1 MQILRKYLLRL
12 RMAEGGFMR
21 RATDVGFTLV
31 ERIAQW
37 EREYGANIAVRD
49 RETTYT
55 YTELFDA
62 ARRFASCLA
71 SEGIE
76 AGDRIV
82 LQLPNK
88 AESLIILFGSV
99 MRGCIP
105 VLALP
110 THRKAEI
117 SHFCSKSNASCLI
130 VPCSSPAY
138 DYESLAK
145 AIKKDNPRLK
155 CLSSDLP
162 INIDQFRICAESS
175 GKPQH
180 PTPHQFCSC
189 FRRVVQQ
196 DSLNLFLAQIS
207 AMCTISWKRL
217 PDRFFPK
224 KQNT

>member
-1 MQILRKYLLRL
+1 
-12 RMAEGGFMR
+12 MR

-155 CLSSDLP
+155 CFVIGSSDQYRSVSDMRGELW
-162 INIDQFRICAESS
+162 QATA
-175 GKPQH
+175 

>member
-1 MQILRKYLLRL
+1 
-12 RMAEGGFMR
+12 MAEGGFMR

-88 AESLIILFGSV
+88 AESLI
-99 MRGCIP
+99 
-105 VLALP
+105 
-110 THRKAEI
+110 TK
-117 SHFCSKSNASCLI
+117 
-130 VPCSSPAY
+130 
-138 DYESLAK
+138 
-145 AIKKDNPRLK
+145 
-155 CLSSDLP
+155 
-162 INIDQFRICAESS
+162 
-175 GKPQH
+175 
-180 PTPHQFCSC
+180 
-189 FRRVVQQ
+189 
-196 DSLNLFLAQIS
+196 LNLL
-207 AMCTISWKRL
+207 
-217 PDRFFPK
+217 
-224 KQNT
+224 

>member
-1 MQILRKYLLRL
+1 
-12 RMAEGGFMR
+12 MAEGGFMR

-145 AIKKDNPRLK
+145 TIKKDNPRLK
-155 CLSSDLP
+155 CFVIGSISISFGYARRALASHSTPLL
-162 INIDQFRICAESS
+162 INFVPASVGWYNR
-175 GKPQH
+175 
-180 PTPHQFCSC
+180 TP
-189 FRRVVQQ
+189 
-196 DSLNLFLAQIS
+196 
-207 AMCTISWKRL
+207 
-217 PDRFFPK
+217 
-224 KQNT
+224 

>member
-1 MQILRKYLLRL
+1 
-12 RMAEGGFMR
+12 MR

-145 AIKKDNPRLK
+145 TIKKDNPRLK
-155 CLSSDLP
+155 CFVIGSSDQYRSVSDMRGELWQAGCLARRP
-162 INIDQFRICAESS
+162 HIQHLSICWL
-175 GKPQH
+175 
-180 PTPHQFCSC
+180 
-189 FRRVVQQ
+189 R
-196 DSLNLFLAQIS
+196 
-207 AMCTISWKRL
+207 
-217 PDRFFPK
+217 
-224 KQNT
+224 QNTIFLHPQRNAVSLRKYSSRCKCKTTSW

>member
-1 MQILRKYLLRL
+1 
-12 RMAEGGFMR
+12 MAEGGFMR

-145 AIKKDNPRLK
+145 TIKKAVSYTHLRAHETGRNLVCRLLLEK
-155 CLSSDLP
+155 KKKKKY
-162 INIDQFRICAESS
+162 NRIERAES
-175 GKPQH
+175 K
-180 PTPHQFCSC
+180 
-189 FRRVVQQ
+189 
-196 DSLNLFLAQIS
+196 
-207 AMCTISWKRL
+207 KRE
-217 PDRFFPK
+217 
-224 KQNT
+224 

>member
-1 MQILRKYLLRL
+1 LQILRKYLLRL

-99 MRGCIP
+99 MRGYLLCRLI
-105 VLALP
+105 AK
-110 THRKAEI
+110 RK
-117 SHFCSKSNASCLI
+117 
-130 VPCSSPAY
+130 
-138 DYESLAK
+138 SL
-145 AIKKDNPRLK
+145 
-155 CLSSDLP
+155 
-162 INIDQFRICAESS
+162 
-175 GKPQH
+175 
-180 PTPHQFCSC
+180 
-189 FRRVVQQ
+189 
-196 DSLNLFLAQIS
+196 IS
-207 AMCTISWKRL
+207 AQSQMH
-217 PDRFFPK
+217 PA
-224 KQNT
+224 

>member
-1 MQILRKYLLRL
+1 
-12 RMAEGGFMR
+12 MAEGGFMR

-88 AESLIILFGSV
+88 AESLIILFGSE
-99 MRGCIP
+99 MRDFRFAMSRQSKYGD
-105 VLALP
+105 AS
-110 THRKAEI
+110 
-117 SHFCSKSNASCLI
+117 SH
-130 VPCSSPAY
+130 Y
-138 DYESLAK
+138 
-145 AIKKDNPRLK
+145 
-155 CLSSDLP
+155 
-162 INIDQFRICAESS
+162 
-175 GKPQH
+175 
-180 PTPHQFCSC
+180 
-189 FRRVVQQ
+189 
-196 DSLNLFLAQIS
+196 
-207 AMCTISWKRL
+207 
-217 PDRFFPK
+217 
-224 KQNT
+224 

>member
-1 MQILRKYLLRL
+1 
-12 RMAEGGFMR
+12 MAEGGFMR

-105 VLALP
+105 RLMI
-110 THRKAEI
+110 T
-117 SHFCSKSNASCLI
+117 
-130 VPCSSPAY
+130 SP
-138 DYESLAK
+138 
-145 AIKKDNPRLK
+145 
-155 CLSSDLP
+155 
-162 INIDQFRICAESS
+162 
-175 GKPQH
+175 
-180 PTPHQFCSC
+180 
-189 FRRVVQQ
+189 
-196 DSLNLFLAQIS
+196 
-207 AMCTISWKRL
+207 
-217 PDRFFPK
+217 
-224 KQNT
+224 

>member
-1 MQILRKYLLRL
+1 
-12 RMAEGGFMR
+12 MR

-145 AIKKDNPRLK
+145 TIKKDNPRLK
-155 CLSSDLP
+155 MFCHRIFRSISISFGYARRALASHSTPLL
-162 INIDQFRICAESS
+162 INFVPASVGWYNR
-175 GKPQH
+175 
-180 PTPHQFCSC
+180 TP
-189 FRRVVQQ
+189 
-196 DSLNLFLAQIS
+196 
-207 AMCTISWKRL
+207 
-217 PDRFFPK
+217 
-224 KQNT
+224 

>member
-1 MQILRKYLLRL
+1 
-12 RMAEGGFMR
+12 MR

-88 AESLIILFGSV
+88 AESLIILFG
-99 MRGCIP
+99 CIP

-155 CLSSDLP
+155 MFCHRIFRSISISFGYARRALASHSTPLL
-162 INIDQFRICAESS
+162 INFVPASVGWYNR
-175 GKPQH
+175 
-180 PTPHQFCSC
+180 TP
-189 FRRVVQQ
+189 
-196 DSLNLFLAQIS
+196 
-207 AMCTISWKRL
+207 
-217 PDRFFPK
+217 
-224 KQNT
+224 